1 MARNIDMTALRSFVM
16 VADTGGVTRAASA
29 LNLTQS
35 AVSMQLKRL
44 EESLG
49 QALLDRSGRGIAL
62 TGAGEQLLGYGR
74 KLLSSNDEL
83 FRQMTHDAYQGTL
96 RLGVPHD
103 IVYPAIPRVLKL
115 FRAEHPRMRL
125 QLLSSATSRL
135 KEMYRSSECDVILT
149 TERECDPEGEVLAE
163 RPLVWHGAPDG
174 SAWQRRP
181 LPIASEPVC
190 MFRRPMQM
198 ALDAVGIPWEMAVDS
213 DSTST
218 VTATA
223 SADFAVLPM
232 LDGTASPPLERVP
245 HGGTLPDMGT
255 FKINMYARKDITQ
268 REVLADLVGLI
279 RDAYD
284 AQPVALTG

>member
-1 MARNIDMTALRSFVM
+1 M

-198 ALDAVGIPWEMAVDS
+198 ALDAAGIPWEMAVDS

>member
-1 MARNIDMTALRSFVM
+1 MPRNIDMTALRSFVM